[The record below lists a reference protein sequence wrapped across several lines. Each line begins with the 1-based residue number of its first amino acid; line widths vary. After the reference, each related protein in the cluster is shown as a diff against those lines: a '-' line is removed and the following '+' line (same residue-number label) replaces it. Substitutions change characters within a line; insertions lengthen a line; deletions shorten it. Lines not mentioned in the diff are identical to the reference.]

1 MKCLTGAFKG
11 TRPPGYDMTS
21 FLIRNTLAK
30 LPDAVA
36 VEPMRVDIS
45 ICGDKIAQIAPPGS
59 LEAGTA
65 DVIDGGSLFA
75 VPGHINGHHHSHEN
89 FQKGRYAGL
98 PLELWMNLVR
108 PLKPIPMTAEQ
119 VYLRTLIGAIEALRT
134 GTTTIVDDMNVSPV
148 LREDHVEAAFRAY
161 DDIGIR
167 AHLGITLFDKPFYR
181 GMPFVD
187 DHFPQDLLKDL
198 SATQATPPSDVLAF
212 AEGLA
217 ARRHHS
223 THRVAYIA
231 APSAPQRCTDDF
243 LMQVRD
249 LADRHHTPVII
260 HVQETRLQVVT
271 GHAFYGCSMVAHL
284 ARLGFLKPG
293 TSLIHGVWVSPDD
306 LDLIAASGASVQH
319 NPNSNLKLGS
329 GLMPM
334 REMLDRGI
342 NVSLGTD
349 GCGSIESVDML
360 RVMAQTALVQSLHHS
375 DHTRWIT
382 PPEAFRA
389 ATEGG
394 ARALGR
400 DDIGRIAEGAK
411 ADLALYDMHSIAFTP
426 LNRPVQQLTLAETG
440 RALRHLVIDGDI
452 VLRDGALTKIDEP
465 SIIARIHE
473 EAARL
478 APEIA
483 KAEASV
489 AKLRTPYEEIY
500 HRCCATP
507 IPDDVLPTR
516 IGDGS

>member
-1 MKCLTGAFKG
+1 MNL
-11 TRPPGYDMTS
+11 
-21 FLIRNTLAK
+21 LIRDVLAK
-30 LPDAVA
+30 LPDPVA
-36 VEPMRVDIS
+36 VEPIRVDVS
-45 ICGDKIAQIAPPGS
+45 VRGNTIARIAAPGS
-59 LEAGTA
+59 IEAGDA
-65 DVIDGGSLFA
+65 EIIEGRRLLA

-134 GTTTIVDDMNVSPV
+134 GTTTIVDDMNVSPI
-148 LREDHVEAAFRAY
+148 LREDHVDAAFRAY
-161 DDIGIR
+161 EDIGIR

-187 DHFPQDLLKDL
+187 DHFPQDLLDAL
-198 SATQATPPSDVLAF
+198 ATNEATPPSEVLAF
-212 AEGLA
+212 ADDLA
-217 ARRHHS
+217 GRRHHS
-223 THRVAYIA
+223 TQRVAFIA
-231 APSAPQRCTDDF
+231 APSAPQRCSDAF

-249 LADRHHTPVII
+249 LADRHDTPVII

-271 GHAFYGCSMVAHL
+271 GHAFYGCSMVSHL

-293 TSLIHGVWVSPDD
+293 TSIIHGVWVSPAD
-306 LDLIAASGASVQH
+306 LDLIATSGASVQH

-342 NVSLGTD
+342 NISLGTD

-360 RVMAQTALVQSLHHS
+360 RVMAQTALLQTLHAS
-375 DHTRWIT
+375 DHTRWVT
-382 PPEAFRA
+382 PQDAFRA

-400 DDIGRIAEGAK
+400 RDIGQIAEGAK
-411 ADLALYDMHSIAFTP
+411 ADIALYDTHSIAFTP
-426 LNRPVQQLTLAETG
+426 LNTPMQQLTLAETG
-440 RALRHLVIDGDI
+440 RALRHLLIDGDI
-452 VLRDGALTKIDEP
+452 VMKDSALTKIDEA
-465 SIIARIHE
+465 SVIARIHE

-478 APEIA
+478 APDIA
-483 KAEASV
+483 RAEASV
-489 AKLRTPYEEIY
+489 AQLRKPYEEIY
-500 HRCCATP
+500 ERCCATP
-507 IPDDVLPTR
+507 VPDDVLAAR
-516 IGDGS
+516 IGGKS